1 MIFHVSHL
9 HVAHM
14 DFSEEF
20 LQYVWMKYPG
30 NLLQIKL
37 VVSEV
42 GPSEPSLTSS
52 GAKVSLT
59 VGLCPA

>member
-1 MIFHVSHL
+1 
-9 HVAHM
+9 M